1 MKAGTVFHIVGKLLL
16 FLSVCFLLPIPFSMY
31 FNDGQSAVFILSATI
46 TAIAGGILSWLFVP
60 QGELGHRDG
69 FAVVTFGWL
78 ALALFGALPYQL
90 SHDIC
95 FLDCFFESMSGFTT
109 TGSTIID
116 KVEVLAPS
124 LLFWRSMTQ
133 WMGGMGIIVLSIA
146 ILPML
151 GVGGMQ
157 LFKAEVPGPTKDRL
171 TPRIAN
177 TAKILWEIYALLTV
191 AEMLLLIFGGMTF
204 FDAICH
210 SLTTMAT
217 GGFSTRTA
225 SIAYYDSV
233 WVDGVITLFM
243 FLAGVNFALHF
254 HGLHG
259 RVREYLKSEEFRVY
273 LYIISFVTVLIMI
286 INRVGG
292 IYPGLFEN
300 FRYSIFQVIALQTT
314 TGFCT
319 ADFDSWPQIARL
331 TLVIIMFFG
340 GCAGSTG
347 GGMKVARILLLWKY
361 LKLQMTQLVH
371 PRAVQ
376 ILKLQGQKVPA
387 EVMQSILGF
396 FFLYILIFIVA
407 SLAIAAEGLDL
418 VTATSAVIATLNNIG
433 PGLAKVGAT
442 CNFAHLSNLSKMILI
457 FCMLVGR
464 LELYTVVILLTP
476 AYWKESK
483 KPLFRWQHVDSEQ
496 NGKVN

>member
-1 MKAGTVFHIVGKLLL
+1 M
-16 FLSVCFLLPIPFSMY
+16 
-31 FNDGQSAVFILSATI
+31 
-46 TAIAGGILSWLFVP
+46 
-60 QGELGHRDG
+60 
-69 FAVVTFGWL
+69 
-78 ALALFGALPYQL
+78 
-90 SHDIC
+90 
-95 FLDCFFESMSGFTT
+95 
-109 TGSTIID
+109 
-116 KVEVLAPS
+116 
-124 LLFWRSMTQ
+124 
-133 WMGGMGIIVLSIA
+133 
-146 ILPML
+146 
-151 GVGGMQ
+151 
-157 LFKAEVPGPTKDRL
+157 PGPTKDRL

-259 RVREYLKSEEFRVY
+259 RVREYLTSEEFRVY

-418 VTATSAVIATLNNIG
+418 VTATRAVIATLNNIG

-442 CNFAHLSNLSKMILI
+442 CNFAHLSNLSKMILM